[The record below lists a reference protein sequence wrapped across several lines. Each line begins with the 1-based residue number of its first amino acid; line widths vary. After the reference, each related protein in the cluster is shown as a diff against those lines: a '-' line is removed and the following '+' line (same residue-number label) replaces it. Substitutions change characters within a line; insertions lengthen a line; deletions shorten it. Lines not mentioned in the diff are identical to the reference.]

1 MLNHQ
6 NQFMCA
12 EPPVESEEKYKR
24 MAARLLRQA
33 RQLAGR
39 RPWRAAF
46 RVVLTENE
54 DLPKHGKPRLTCWVI
69 ADNCTYALWAG
80 AVLGDFHQTA
90 LSTCPQ
96 VSRIVVTSPTDGRSG
111 FAPRIVWKSR
121 RRQPNERRAWS
132 TEFRDFET
140 SLCSAIVEP
149 APVRDRA
156 ITSTDILAQIG
167 RSPAIQ
173 WEAIIQ
179 LVKHADAQGFL
190 DCTVEEALRILD
202 LSCTVMPV
210 SPDGTLSLTR
220 WRAIKILV
228 EKGRLQGFVGR
239 QRPLR
244 PHGTAAMP
252 GEILDMVSTA
262 FGIAREQ
269 IAGPRRTTALL
280 HPRYV
285 AATIMRGA
293 TSRSLIEIGSEL
305 GGRDHASVINGL
317 DRMGYWS
324 DIDPIHG
331 KLLDVLVQVADNF
344 GIMKNKD
351 YRLIAISE
359 LEHAKETAM
368 ARNGVSAV
376 NGGLSRQPRQNSFG
390 DRNGGRRSNV
400 IPLSGERIERLKS
413 RSVF

>member
-1 MLNHQ
+1 MLIHQ
-6 NQFMCA
+6 NHFMCA
-12 EPPVESEEKYKR
+12 EPPVDSEDKYKR

-33 RQLAGR
+33 RQQAGK
-39 RPWRAAF
+39 RPWRAAL
-46 RVVLTENE
+46 RAVLTENE
-54 DLPKHGKPRLTCWVI
+54 DPPKHGKPRLTCWII
-69 ADNCTYALWAG
+69 ANNCTYALWAG
-80 AVLGDFHQTA
+80 AVLGDYHQTA

-96 VSRIVVTSPTDGRSG
+96 VSRIIVTSPTDGRSG

-121 RRQPNERRAWS
+121 RRHPNERRAWS
-132 TEFRDFET
+132 TEFRDYEM
-140 SLCSAIVEP
+140 SLCSAMLEP

-156 ITSTDILAQIG
+156 ITSTDILAQIS

-173 WEAIIQ
+173 WEAIVQ
-179 LVKHADAQGFL
+179 LVRHAGVQGFL

-202 LSCTVMPV
+202 LARTVMPV

-220 WRAIKILV
+220 WRAIKILI
-228 EKGRLQGFVGR
+228 EKGRLHGFVGR

-244 PHGTAAMP
+244 PRGTAAMP
-252 GEILDMVSTA
+252 GEILGMVSTA
-262 FGIAREQ
+262 FGVMREQ

-285 AATIMRGA
+285 AATVMRGA
-293 TSRSLIEIGSEL
+293 TSRSLIEIASEL

-324 DIDPIHG
+324 DIDPVHG

-359 LEHAKETAM
+359 LEHARETEM
-368 ARNGVSAV
+368 ARNGALAV
-376 NGGLSRQPRQNSFG
+376 NGSLRQQPRHSSFD
-390 DRNGGRRSNV
+390 DRTGGSHSNV
-400 IPLSGERIERLKS
+400 IPLSDARTGEQNSKS
-413 RSVF
+413 AS